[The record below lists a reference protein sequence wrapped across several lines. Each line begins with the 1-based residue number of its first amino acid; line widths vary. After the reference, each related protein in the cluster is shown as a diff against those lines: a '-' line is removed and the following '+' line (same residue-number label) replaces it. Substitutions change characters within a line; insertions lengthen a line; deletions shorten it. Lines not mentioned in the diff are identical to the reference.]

1 MIRASRVVEALLFAS
16 ESPLSPADLARADEG
31 LDEERVEA
39 AIAELRAEYDREAR
53 AFTIVEVGGG
63 YQLLTRPEFAPVLE
77 RFDSVPTVQRL
88 SGPALETLA
97 IIAYRQPVGRAEV
110 EEIRGVG
117 AGGVLKTL
125 QERGLIEVVGRS
137 EGLGRPL
144 LYGTTPFFLAHF
156 GFRGLEDLPR
166 NEELPVVLARR
177 DQPKEN
183 DAEAG
188 AAPH

>member
-1 MIRASRVVEALLFAS
+1 MIRASRIVEALLFAS
-16 ESPLSPADLARADEG
+16 EAPLAPADLARADEA

-53 AFTIVEVGGG
+53 AFTVVEVGGG

-77 RFDSVPTVQRL
+77 RFDTVPGVHRL

-110 EEIRGVG
+110 EDIRGVG

-125 QERGLIEVVGRS
+125 VERGMVEAVGRG

-144 LYGTTPFFLAHF
+144 LYGTTALFLRHF
-156 GFRGLEDLPR
+156 GFRSLDDLPR
-166 NEELPVVLARR
+166 SEELPVVLARR
-177 DQPKEN
+177 EQPKEQ
-183 DAEAG
+183 DA
-188 AAPH
+188 AAA